1 MSPRPPLT
9 SLARDFARI
18 GFLSFGGPAPQ
29 IAMLHELAVEE
40 RGWISDQEFLR
51 ALNLCHLLP
60 GPEAM
65 QLATWIGW
73 RMAGI
78 RGGLITG
85 GLFVLPGVLVI
96 FALSA
101 LYAYAAD
108 LTLVG
113 AGFTGVQAA
122 VLIILAGAV
131 LRLGKRTLKSAGSLT
146 IAAGAFVALLF
157 GLPFPAIV
165 VVAGFA
171 GLWLTQKADTGDR
184 TEAPSNPDQPGQIGS
199 SAITFLSGLA
209 LWLAP
214 LALVFVLLGGAHRLT
229 EITAFFSWLAIVS
242 FGGAYAVLAF
252 MAQAGVEQYGWVS
265 AGEMA
270 DGLALAEST
279 PGPLILVTQF
289 TGFLA
294 AFRESAPFS
303 PLLAGMLGSL
313 LTVWAVFLPSFIA
326 IFTLAP
332 WMERL
337 NRVKIL
343 QSALNG
349 ISAAVVGVIASLAVW
364 FATQVMFAVT
374 GEISFGP
381 FRLIT
386 LDPANINA
394 PILAIAAV
402 CAVLAF
408 AFKRGVM
415 TLVAAGLAMGLALP
429 LLGLI

>member
-1 MSPRPPLT
+1 MTQPSRRM
-9 SLARDFARI
+9 LASDLARI

-29 IAMLHELAVEE
+29 IAMLHDLAVEKH
-40 RGWISDQEFLR
+40 GWITDTEFLR

-73 RMAGI
+73 RMHGTA
-78 RGGLITG
+78 GGLIAG
-85 GLFVLPGVLVI
+85 GLFVLPGVAVI

-108 LTLVG
+108 LTLVS
-113 AGFTGVQAA
+113 AAFNGVQAA
-122 VLIILAGAV
+122 VLIILTSAV
-131 LRLGKRTLKSAGSLT
+131 LRLSRRTLKSAGSVV
-146 IAAGAFVALLF
+146 IAGSAFLGLLV

-165 VVAGFA
+165 VLAGLA
-171 GLWLTQKADTGDR
+171 GLWLTPPPDPAGQPEAAPATDR
-184 TEAPSNPDQPGQIGS
+184 PGQPGR
-199 SAITFLSGLA
+199 SAITFLSWLA

-214 LALVFVLLGGAHRLT
+214 LALVFVVLGGDHRLT

-252 MAQAGVEQYGWVS
+252 MAQAGVEQYGWLS

-294 AFRESAPFS
+294 AFRDASPFAP
-303 PLLAGMLGSL
+303 LVAGLVGSL
-313 LTVWAVFLPSFIA
+313 LTVWAVFTPSFMA

-337 NRVKIL
+337 NRVRVL
-343 QSALNG
+343 QGALNG
-349 ISAAVVGVIASLAVW
+349 ISSAVVGVIASLAVW
-364 FATQVMFAVT
+364 FATQVMFAET
-374 GEISFGP
+374 GQIGFGP
-381 FRLIT
+381 LRLIT
-386 LDPANINA
+386 LDPASINLA
-394 PILAIAAV
+394 VLAIAAV
-402 CAVLAF
+402 CAVIAF
-408 AFKRGVM
+408 VLKRGVM

-429 LLGLI
+429 FTGLV

>member
-1 MSPRPPLT
+1 MSAPPSLA
-9 SLARDFARI
+9 SLARQFARI

-29 IAMLHELAVEE
+29 IAMLHDLAVD
-40 RGWISDQEFLR
+40 RQGWISDQEFLR
-51 ALNLCHLLP
+51 ALNVCHLLP

-73 RMAGI
+73 RLGGV
-78 RGGLITG
+78 RGGLIAG
-85 GLFVLPGVLVI
+85 GLFVLPGVMVI

-108 LTLVG
+108 LTLVS
-113 AGFTGVQAA
+113 AAFTGVQAA
-122 VLIILAGAV
+122 VLVILASAV
-131 LRLGKRTLKSAGSLT
+131 ARLGQRTLKSAGSLA
-146 IAAGAFVALLF
+146 IAGGAFLALLF

-165 VVAGFA
+165 VLAGLA
-171 GLWLTQKADTGDR
+171 GLWLTPKAAT
-184 TEAPSNPDQPGQIGS
+184 PDQPEVVSDPEKPDQIRRS
-199 SAITFLSGLA
+199 TITLLSWLA

-214 LALVFVLLGGAHRLT
+214 LALVFVMLGGEHRLT

-252 MAQAGVEQYGWVS
+252 MAQAGVEQYGWLS

-294 AFRESAPFS
+294 AFREAAPFT
-303 PLLAGMLGSL
+303 PLVAGLMGSL
-313 LTVWAVFLPSFIA
+313 LTVWAVFAPSFMA

-337 NRVKIL
+337 NRMRTL

-349 ISAAVVGVIASLAVW
+349 ISSAVVGVIASLAVW
-364 FATQVMFAVT
+364 FATQVMFGVT

-386 LDPANINA
+386 LDPASINLA
-394 PILAIAAV
+394 VLAIAGV
-402 CAVLAF
+402 CAGLAF
-408 AFKRGVM
+408 TLKRGVM

-429 LLGLI
+429 LAGIV